1 MLIRH
6 ISAVI
11 IVNDNVVFHRHRA
24 FLDTGTGTMFLQHT
38 QYPKSLPKAIDKGTE
53 DSVPELVI
61 LHKLFLSL
69 SQMGIN
75 IIGILLLE
83 IKMRQ
88 QITWSA
94 ASFVLLRIHTLYPS
108 QRGIL

>member
-1 MLIRH
+1 M
-6 ISAVI
+6 
-11 IVNDNVVFHRHRA
+11 NDNVAFHRYRA
-24 FLDTGTGTMFLQHT
+24 FPDVGTMFSQHI
-38 QYPKSLPKAIDKGTE
+38 QYPKLFRKAIDKDTE

-75 IIGILLLE
+75 IKGILLLE

-94 ASFVLLRIHTLYPS
+94 ASSVLLRIHILYPS
-108 QRGIL
+108 